1 MQYPLMAEKVKY
13 LKDSP
18 KGVAEMCKVIEEMRK
33 QEREVGRA
41 EGREEGRIEG
51 YLSLLF
57 KLLRNGTL
65 TIEQAAANNE
75 TSIPVLL
82 DQLRNAGYDV
92 SLKEN
97 GTVFGIES

>member
-33 QEREVGRA
+33 QERE

>member
-1 MQYPLMAEKVKY
+1 MLLLLLLLLLNELLVH
-13 LKDSP
+13 
-18 KGVAEMCKVIEEMRK
+18 EEH
-33 QEREVGRA
+33 
-41 EGREEGRIEG
+41 
-51 YLSLLF
+51 LSLLF